1 MKKNLLTL
9 ATLLSIM
16 KISTGQILIAII
28 FTTLSYAS
36 EVSGQDILQQ
46 KITVRIEEK
55 GLTEALSELE
65 NAAKINFFYSPKNIS
80 AKRKISI
87 VAKNRELRDVLK
99 ELFTPLSIS
108 YEIQGER
115 ILLKKNN
122 PSIEKKEE
130 SLETQIELQEQNIT
144 GTVTDEKGEPLV
156 GVSIAIKGT
165 TKGSVTNEKGQFTI
179 NLPDS
184 YNVLVFSYIGYKKQE
199 IQVGK
204 VSELNIKLVAEQQ
217 SLDEVVVVGYG
228 TQKKI
233 NLTGS
238 VSTISSKEIADR
250 PITQS
255 SQALAG
261 LMTGVSVSQGSGQP
275 GNNGASITIR
285 GIGSYG
291 AGGGAL
297 ILVDGLATSIN
308 DVDPNNIKSI
318 SVLKDAASA
327 AMYGSRAANG
337 VILIETKRGEAGKM
351 KISYNSYAG
360 WQNATQLPDF
370 VESAEYAKLR
380 NEANLN
386 AGAGISYT
394 DAEIE
399 KFRNGSDPDNYPN
412 VPHLKNLLTSG
423 DGFQSN
429 HNLSFMGG
437 NDKTRYLFSIGY
449 LQQNGIVAKNG
460 YSKYNILLNTD
471 TKIKDN
477 LTLKVNLAGYTAEN
491 HSPRQYDGG
500 MNSMINFA
508 VRQGPIFAGKK
519 SDGTYGYQDNY
530 SPEAWMAS
538 ESFYKGTNKYF
549 LGSSE
554 IAWEVIKGLTLSGKV
569 GYNFWSYYN
578 KDYASEFVFNANKT
592 VGPNN
597 LSVSSGQGQQL
608 TMQSLATYSKQF
620 DKHSFTILGGVS
632 QEQYDDWG
640 MSAYRKDFPTNTL
653 YEINGGSATGM
664 SNSGSASAWSMR
676 SFFSRVN
683 YSFNNRYLFEANMRS
698 DATSRFPAKGRWG
711 YFPSFSAGWILSEE
725 DFLKNVS
732 LINSLKV
739 RASWGKLG
747 NQNVGTYPYQNIV
760 SLGQNYSLGG
770 VLVSGAATTRLS
782 NADVTWETTTT
793 TDIGVDASLWKGKL
807 DFTLGVFK
815 KQTSGVLYSIAS
827 SATLG
832 LSTSPVNIG
841 GVENTGFE
849 ASLNYHANIG
859 KVKIGLSP
867 NFTVV
872 NNKVTELANGLQ
884 QNIGANL
891 FVGQSLGVT
900 YGYVA
905 DGLFKDAD
913 DVAKYPQQPYSAQ
926 PGFIRYKDISG
937 PNGVPDG
944 KVDATYDRTFIGNT
958 VPKYNFGLTLTANY
972 KGFDFLML
980 VQGLA
985 GWQKQMNN
993 YQAFAFFNGGQ
1004 IQRWQVENRWT
1015 TENPN
1020 PNALYPKLTSLNEGS
1035 GIVQTSTF
1043 WNRDASF
1050 ARLKSLQV
1058 GYTFN
1063 NELINKMKIDRL
1075 RVYFSGQNLLSI
1087 NSYYQGWDPE
1097 MAQNGGFYP
1106 LTSVYTFGVNV
1117 SF

>member
-16 KISTGQILIAII
+16 KISAGQILIAIV

-55 GLTEALSELE
+55 GLSEALSALE

-115 ILLKKNN
+115 ILLKKSNV
-122 PSIEKKEE
+122 SIEKNDQ
-130 SLETQIELQEQNIT
+130 SLEPQLELQEQNIT

-156 GVSIAIKGT
+156 GVSITIKGT
-165 TKGSVTNEKGQFTI
+165 TRGGVTDEKGKFNI
-179 NLPDS
+179 SVPDNNS
-184 YNVLVFSYIGYKKQE
+184 ILVFSFIGYKKRE
-199 IQVGK
+199 VLVGK
-204 VSELNIKLVAEQQ
+204 TSDMKVQLVIDQLN
-217 SLDEVVVVGYG
+217 LDEVVVVGYG
-228 TQKKI
+228 TQKKV

-238 VSTISSKEIADR
+238 VSTVSAKEIADR

-261 LMTGVSVSQGSGQP
+261 LATGVSVSQGSGQP

-291 AGGGAL
+291 AGGGPL

-308 DVDPNNIKSI
+308 DVDPNNIKSV

-337 VILIETKRGEAGKM
+337 VILIETKRGENGKM
-351 KISYNSYAG
+351 QVSYNSYAG
-360 WQNATQLPDF
+360 WQKPTQLPDF
-370 VESAEYAKLR
+370 VESWEFAKLR
-380 NEANLN
+380 NEANVN
-386 AGAGISYT
+386 AGAGLSYT

-423 DGFQSN
+423 NGFQTN
-429 HNLSFMGG
+429 HNMSFMGG
-437 NDKTRYLFSIGY
+437 NDKTRYLLSLGY
-449 LQQNGIVAKNG
+449 LQQDGIVAKNG
-460 YSKYNILLNTD
+460 YSKYNFLLNTD
-471 TKIKDN
+471 SKIKDN
-477 LTLKVNLAGYTAEN
+477 LTLKVSLSGYTSEN
-491 HSPRQYDGG
+491 HSPRHYEGG
-500 MNSMINFA
+500 MNHMINFA
-508 VRQGPIFAGKK
+508 VREAPIFAGKK

-530 SPEAWMAS
+530 SPEAWMSS

-549 LGSSE
+549 LGSTE
-554 IAWEVIKGLTLSGKV
+554 IAWELFKGFTLSGKV
-569 GYNFWSYYN
+569 GYNYWSYYN
-578 KDYASEFVFNANKT
+578 KDYASDFVFNAFKT

-597 LSVSSGQGQQL
+597 LSISTGQGQQL
-608 TMQSLATYSKQF
+608 TLQSLATYTKQIN
-620 DKHSFTILGGVS
+620 KHSFTILGGVS
-632 QEQYDDWG
+632 EEQYDDLG

-653 YEINGGSATGM
+653 YELNAGSATGM

-683 YSFNNRYLFEANMRS
+683 YIYNDRYLFEANIRS
-698 DATSRFPAKGRWG
+698 DATSRFPEKGRWG
-711 YFPSFSAGWILSEE
+711 YFPSFSAGWIISEE
-725 DFLKNVS
+725 DFLKNV
-732 LINSLKV
+732 LWIDNLKV

-760 SLGQNYSLGG
+760 SLGQNYSIGG
-770 VLVSGAATTRLS
+770 VLASGAASSRLS
-782 NADVTWETTTT
+782 NADITWETTTT
-793 TDIGVDASLWKGKL
+793 TDIGIDASLWKGKL
-807 DFTLGVFK
+807 DFTFGVFK

-832 LSTSPVNIG
+832 LGTSPVNIG

-849 ASLNYHANIG
+849 ASLNYRTTIG
-859 KVKIGLSP
+859 KFKLGVSP
-867 NFTVV
+867 NFTIV

-884 QNIGANL
+884 QNISANL
-891 FVGQSLGVT
+891 FVGQPLGVT
-900 YGYVA
+900 YGYIA
-905 DGLFKDAD
+905 DGLFKDAN
-913 DVAKYPQQPYSAQ
+913 DVATYPKQPYSAE
-926 PGFIRYKDISG
+926 PGFIRFKDISG
-937 PNGVPDG
+937 PDGVPDG

-972 KGFDFLML
+972 KGFDLSVL
-980 VQGLA
+980 IQGLA
-985 GWQKQMNN
+985 GWKKQMNN

-1015 TENPN
+1015 TENPD

-1035 GIVQTSTF
+1035 GIIQSSTY

-1050 ARLKSLQV
+1050 ARLKNLQV
-1058 GYTFN
+1058 GYSFSN
-1063 NELINKMKIDRL
+1063 KLIEQMKISRL
-1075 RVYFSGQNLLSI
+1075 RIYFSGQNLLSI

>member
-1 MKKNLLTL
+1 
-9 ATLLSIM
+9 
-16 KISTGQILIAII
+16 
-28 FTTLSYAS
+28 
-36 EVSGQDILQQ
+36 V
-46 KITVRIEEK
+46 
-55 GLTEALSELE
+55 LSEFE
-65 NAAKINFFYSPKNIS
+65 NTAKVNFFYSPNSIG
-80 AKRKISI
+80 AKRKIS
-87 VAKNRELRDVLK
+87 VNVKNKELK
-99 ELFTPLSIS
+99 EVLHEIFTPLGIG
-108 YEIQGER
+108 YEIQGNR
-115 ILLKKNN
+115 ILLKKSNTLSVKN
-122 PSIEKKEE
+122 DENIESQAEY
-130 SLETQIELQEQNIT
+130 LEQAVS
-144 GTVTDEKGEPLV
+144 GTVADENGVPLV
-156 GVSIAIKGT
+156 GVNISIKGT
-165 TKGSVTNEKGQFTI
+165 TKGAVTNDKGQFNI
-179 NLPDS
+179 NVPNGS
-184 YNVLVFSYIGYKKQE
+184 SILVFSYIGYKKQE

-204 VSELNIKLVAEQQ
+204 STELNIKLVAEQQ

-238 VSTISSKEIADR
+238 VSSISAKEIADR

-337 VILIETKRGEAGKM
+337 VILIETKRGESGKM

-380 NEANLN
+380 NEANIN
-386 AGAGISYT
+386 AGAGASYT

-477 LTLKVNLAGYTAEN
+477 LTLKVNLSGYTSEN

-508 VRQGPIFAGKK
+508 VREGPIYAGKK

-578 KDYASEFVFNANKT
+578 KDYASEFVFNPNKT

-597 LSVSSGQGQQL
+597 LTVSSGQGQQL
-608 TMQSLATYSKQF
+608 TMQSLATYTKQI

-640 MSAYRKDFPTNTL
+640 MSAYRKDFQR
-653 YEINGGSATGM
+653 IH
-664 SNSGSASAWSMR
+664 SMK
-676 SFFSRVN
+676 SMV
-683 YSFNNRYLFEANMRS
+683 
-698 DATSRFPAKGRWG
+698 
-711 YFPSFSAGWILSEE
+711 
-725 DFLKNVS
+725 
-732 LINSLKV
+732 
-739 RASWGKLG
+739 
-747 NQNVGTYPYQNIV
+747 
-760 SLGQNYSLGG
+760 
-770 VLVSGAATTRLS
+770 VL
-782 NADVTWETTTT
+782 
-793 TDIGVDASLWKGKL
+793 
-807 DFTLGVFK
+807 
-815 KQTSGVLYSIAS
+815 
-827 SATLG
+827 
-832 LSTSPVNIG
+832 
-841 GVENTGFE
+841 
-849 ASLNYHANIG
+849 
-859 KVKIGLSP
+859 
-867 NFTVV
+867 
-872 NNKVTELANGLQ
+872 
-884 QNIGANL
+884 
-891 FVGQSLGVT
+891 
-900 YGYVA
+900 
-905 DGLFKDAD
+905 
-913 DVAKYPQQPYSAQ
+913 PQ
-926 PGFIRYKDISG
+926 
-937 PNGVPDG
+937 V
-944 KVDATYDRTFIGNT
+944 
-958 VPKYNFGLTLTANY
+958 
-972 KGFDFLML
+972 
-980 VQGLA
+980 
-985 GWQKQMNN
+985 
-993 YQAFAFFNGGQ
+993 
-1004 IQRWQVENRWT
+1004 
-1015 TENPN
+1015 
-1020 PNALYPKLTSLNEGS
+1020 
-1035 GIVQTSTF
+1035 
-1043 WNRDASF
+1043 
-1050 ARLKSLQV
+1050 
-1058 GYTFN
+1058 
-1063 NELINKMKIDRL
+1063 
-1075 RVYFSGQNLLSI
+1075 
-1087 NSYYQGWDPE
+1087 
-1097 MAQNGGFYP
+1097 
-1106 LTSVYTFGVNV
+1106 
-1117 SF
+1117 